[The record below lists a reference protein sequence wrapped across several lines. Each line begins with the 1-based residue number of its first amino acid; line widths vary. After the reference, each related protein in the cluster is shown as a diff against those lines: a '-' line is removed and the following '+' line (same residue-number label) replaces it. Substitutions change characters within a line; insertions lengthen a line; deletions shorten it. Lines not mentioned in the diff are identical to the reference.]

1 MACMD
6 TIVVVGAGLAAAK
19 AVETLRDEG
28 FEGRITLVGSE
39 KHLPY
44 ERPPL
49 SKEVLL
55 GDKQT
60 SEAVLHDAD
69 WYAERAVTVRD
80 GVTVTSLDTEAK
92 RLQLDSGEPLEYDAL
107 LLATGA
113 EPRVLDV
120 PGADKAVYL
129 RTIEDSER
137 LDAVLGS
144 GGPLVV
150 VGGGWIGLE
159 VAAAARSRDVPVT
172 LLERGDLPL
181 ANVLGR
187 ELAQH
192 LAELH
197 LTHGVDLRTRTE
209 VSQILVEGDETT
221 GVVTPDGTVRGTV
234 VVAVGA
240 EPSVDL
246 ARDAGLDV
254 DDGIVTDE
262 RFRTSADGVW
272 AAGDV
277 ATVAHPRYGSLR
289 VEHWDNAIR
298 QGQAA
303 ARSIL
308 GQDVTH
314 DWEPYFFTDQ
324 YDFGMEYVGHAGP
337 DDDVELRG
345 DVSEE
350 AFIAYWLDGD
360 TVTAAM
366 NVGIWD
372 VNDQL
377 RELVGTTVDRADL
390 TDLR

>member
-1 MACMD
+1 MAGMD

-19 AVETLRDEG
+19 AVETLREEG

-69 WYAERAVTVRD
+69 WYAERDVTVRE
-80 GVTVTSLDTEAK
+80 GVTVTSLDTDAK

-137 LDAVLGS
+137 LDAVLAS

-192 LAELH
+192 LAEMH

-209 VSQILVEGDETT
+209 VSQILLEGDETT
-221 GVVTPDGTVRGTV
+221 GVVTPDGTIHGTV

-240 EPSVDL
+240 EPSVGL
-246 ARDAGLDV
+246 ASDAGLDV

-262 RFRTSADGVW
+262 HFRTSADGVW

-277 ATVAHPRYGSLR
+277 AKVAHPRHGALR

-345 DVSEE
+345 DVSEN